1 MALFPALQASDG
13 FVITPS
19 DSADVA
25 SDANNVEGAR
35 FVFLHNPSPGGSVRV
50 LFAGTKGDA
59 PVAKTIYIEQ
69 GAVFPA
75 AIRRVYATAPVPP
88 SGLIGLFGGNK

>member
-13 FVITPS
+13 FTITPS
-19 DSADVA
+19 DTVDVVT
-25 SDANNVEGAR
+25 DANNVEGVR
-35 FVFLHNPSPGGSVRV
+35 FVYIHNPSPGGSVRV
-50 LFAGTKGDA
+50 LFAGTKGAA
-59 PVAKTIYIEQ
+59 PVAQTIYIEQ

-88 SGLIGLFGGNK
+88 ANLVGLFGGNK